1 MSPTQDNFLFWWQL
15 HMLITGQPDKM
26 LRELRNTKGS
36 TQLSAMS
43 LWIVGC
49 DDNHNVSKSFAFTL
63 YVTVLG
69 RYSKVTASLLQQLT
83 LIAEATTT

>member
-1 MSPTQDNFLFWWQL
+1 
-15 HMLITGQPDKM
+15 MLITGQPDKM

-49 DDNHNVSKSFAFTL
+49 DDNHNVLILCFHSVCHSAWS
-63 YVTVLG
+63 
-69 RYSKVTASLLQQLT
+69 RYEIQQGHCFIAPTARISC
-83 LIAEATTT
+83 